1 VLNSEEDA
9 MLTRLTAAAALVLF
23 GLTGAAYAQMDNTY
37 MARDTVAPYDQQAMP
52 EHYYRGGHHQVA
64 ITDEYGFKYDAQG
77 DRLDAS
83 GHIIAP
89 PVTPPGVSAIQ
100 NGPGS
105 R

>member
-1 VLNSEEDA
+1 

-23 GLTGAAYAQMDNTY
+23 GLTGAAYAQMDQAN
-37 MARDTVAPYDQQAMP
+37 MPPDAVAPYDSTMP
-52 EHYYRGGHHQVA
+52 HHYYGGEARAERYAERHQVA
-64 ITDEYGFKYDAQG
+64 ITDEYGFRYNAQG

-89 PVTPPGVSAIQ
+89 PVTPPGVAAIQ
-100 NGPGS
+100 NGPGY